1 MHNLKGFLIVA
12 ERVGNVRQMSYTAS
26 ISTIHINIYSHT
38 HVQKGLLCP
47 TRCIIVLSGTP
58 NSANILICV
67 CLKIWVVK
75 CLPSKSHRR
84 INSLVA
90 LFRIGC
96 FGFTILTIESPRA
109 FLSQRNCFRIN
120 RFYFLLRRHGK
131 VRFQLCS
138 VNRFYLLP
146 WSRGKRQE
154 RIHHWVNSRGNRRK
168 AQEMV

>member
-67 CLKIWVVK
+67 CLKI
-75 CLPSKSHRR
+75 
-84 INSLVA
+84 
-90 LFRIGC
+90 
-96 FGFTILTIESPRA
+96 
-109 FLSQRNCFRIN
+109 
-120 RFYFLLRRHGK
+120 
-131 VRFQLCS
+131 
-138 VNRFYLLP
+138 
-146 WSRGKRQE
+146 
-154 RIHHWVNSRGNRRK
+154 
-168 AQEMV
+168 